1 MFAKESI
8 AKGVKFGPYVGKRV
22 PASHVDDDS
31 NTSYMWEVC
40 HQDLKMCQSAFPS
53 CSTIGQKTT
62 RYIYM
67 YHHCFVTSLS

>member
-22 PASHVDDDS
+22 PASHVDDDT

-40 HQDLKMCQSAFPS
+40 TVIIRSQNVSVS
-53 CSTIGQKTT
+53 ISNCS
-62 RYIYM
+62 
-67 YHHCFVTSLS
+67 